1 MKFYREAALFTLV
14 SSLTSLVSANSVEK
28 RSDADGLLK
37 FGYNPPRVNPDYCTG
52 IRITQPTYP
61 GLAFQNGSISQIY
74 WEVADNIAN
83 TPNIVTR
90 IRVLN
95 STQHNHLTVGENFSK
110 CAILEPEFHQKLL
123 LINFA
128 ALLNEG
134 RLGFQTHNMDIDGPT
149 GLYHYRIMVNYQ
161 GKPTHCVYESVPF
174 MVIQGIY

>member
-1 MKFYREAALFTLV
+1 MKFSREAALFTV
-14 SSLTSLVSANSVEK
+14 VTFLTSLVSASSVEK

-37 FGYNPPRVNPDYCTG
+37 FGYNPPRVNPAYCTG

-74 WEVADNIAN
+74 WEVEDNIPN

-95 STQHNHLTVGENFSK
+95 STQHNHLTVGENFT
-110 CAILEPEFHQKLL
+110 LT
-123 LINFA
+123 
-128 ALLNEG
+128 NEG

-174 MVIQGIY
+174 MVIQDPFKMPLRKDGPPSL